1 MVGIIHCRDVKNDL
15 VVQKLELRI
24 KIGMMSLVMQSS
36 TLDAFLQNPFTANNI
51 LKKEGLTEFYL
62 PIVQVLEKLELSNIP
77 INDKNVN
84 FRFNS
89 DEQISKCNIVTLNGE
104 CTISV
109 NIELLKS
116 LWLFAI
122 VVTSKNLEEERK
134 DILSVI
140 RDLENPRKQNGNFTQ
155 YNLSYKIENNEIRL
169 YQTALSI
176 YILHEIK
183 HLVEA
188 KSPYF
193 EGKESREEEI
203 MCDKFAIGKILDE
216 IKHYDCQFGILIPF
230 LHLVM
235 CDLLSSCFSSPTDV
249 HPNSFQ
255 RLTVALIMILRH
267 NKKNNINQNVQIIS
281 FVTETI
287 TFLIRQ
293 CGEKLS
299 KCCSNSKIASIAEML
314 PSMEKYRKLNCLF
327 RNYNTEKMKRL
338 VTGKTL

>member
-1 MVGIIHCRDVKNDL
+1 
-15 VVQKLELRI
+15 
-24 KIGMMSLVMQSS
+24 MMSLVMQSS
-36 TLDAFLQNPFTANNI
+36 MLDIFLQNPFTANNE
-51 LKKEGLTEFYL
+51 LKKEGLAEFSL
-62 PIVQVLEKLELSNIP
+62 PIVQVLEKLDLPNIP
-77 INDKNVN
+77 INNKTVN

-89 DEQISKCNIVTLNGE
+89 DEEISKCNISILNE
-104 CTISV
+104 KCTISV
-109 NIELLKS
+109 KIELLKS
-116 LWLFAI
+116 LWLFVI
-122 VVTSKNLEEERK
+122 VVTSENNEEERK
-134 DILSVI
+134 DILSII
-140 RDLENPRKQNGNFTQ
+140 RDLENNRKQNINFTQ
-155 YNLSYKIENNEIRL
+155 YALSCKIEKNEISL

-183 HLVEA
+183 HLLEA

-203 MCDKFAIGKILDE
+203 MCDKFAICKMLDE

-230 LHLVM
+230 LHLFM
-235 CDLLSSCFSSPTDV
+235 CDLLSSSFSSPTDV

-299 KCCSNSKIASIAEML
+299 KCCSNSKISSISKMM

-327 RNYNTEKMKRL
+327 RNYNAEKMKR
-338 VTGKTL
+338 VAIGKPL